1 MPEKLSLGAQRIIGS
16 AGGTIVRGAMKPA
29 DVAAEGVTHAL
40 QLAGDEL
47 RLSTATPDQLT
58 AAFLA
63 KALAKLPDTRTKDV
77 RRAEGVARL
86 EVAGKAIGAEL
97 RRRAF
102 TPR

>member
-1 MPEKLSLGAQRIIGS
+1 MRSPDLN
-16 AGGTIVRGAMKPA
+16 
-29 DVAAEGVTHAL
+29 AEGVAHAL

-47 RLSTATPDQLT
+47 RLGTATPDQLAAA

-63 KALAKLPDTRTKDV
+63 KALANLPDTRTKDV

-86 EVAGKAIGAEL
+86 EVAGKALGAEL

-102 TPR
+102 TPDA